1 MGLAS
6 FSREEES
13 EYEDLHNNDGRRFTG
28 SILRNGIGCQTAERG
43 GLLSLGLQ
51 QHARPG

>member
-6 FSREEES
+6 FFREEES

-28 SILRNGIGCQTAERG
+28 SILCNGIGCQTACQTAERA
-43 GLLSLGLQ
+43 GLLSLGL
-51 QHARPG
+51 